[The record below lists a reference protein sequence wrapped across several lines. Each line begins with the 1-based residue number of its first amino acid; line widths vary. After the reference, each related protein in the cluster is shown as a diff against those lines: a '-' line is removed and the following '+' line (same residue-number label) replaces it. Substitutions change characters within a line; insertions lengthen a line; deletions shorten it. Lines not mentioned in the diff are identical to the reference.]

1 MKPPRHVS
9 AWTFLIVLLLAIS
22 PAFAEPPRPQG
33 DAQFWSNYTQGL
45 MCLREGRFE
54 DAIQPLTVAIQRNPD
69 PRAYLARGV
78 AHTLLQHFDNAVAD
92 LSHAHLPLERGH
104 QRPSRET
111 ELWGYCLWAMSDKTF
126 AGQNAP
132 STTWFSGIP
141 GHIVQ
146 GGDDYP
152 TDYASCL
159 AYDMATA
166 YRKARDAKGDLQ
178 SPALQAAFKKAGQW
192 FANRTLATGPM
203 AAWNLECARQ
213 LLERNDPRAA
223 LDAVNLA
230 LLVYPFD
237 ADLRF
242 VTAEAWR
249 RLGRMETARR
259 EYTISLTMATNS
271 APAYRGRALA
281 AAAEGDARRAQDDL
295 RYALKYDPKTPYD
308 PKSPADLPS
317 SINTILAR
325 NSLPPGTTPAAA
337 LAKLDAAAL
346 AGNSIDQLV
355 PLALDLQKSSAST
368 RIRYDEIYQDQ
379 VRQLEDVTREKPG
392 NPDGYVAL
400 ATYLL
405 DELKNRGESVE
416 PRRGAQFYRY
426 QYSQG
431 MEVSRAIFALNQALK
446 IKPNHVPA
454 LVRLAFAYDAID
466 QTDKAEAFINQVT
479 QLVGNQNPE
488 AIRLLAEYRAGQA
501 GSLQSRALS
510 LRTPRYISN
519 SHTENRS
526 DGVYQVTVTTRIDPS
541 PDQLRE
547 ANECD
552 QRARELIEQARSQ
565 MEAAMKIN
573 PKSLEGMLLQAA
585 YQNWF
590 GAAENALQLLQ
601 TAVKTFPNSLKAH
614 DALLNFLLVHNMAD
628 EALEERM
635 TASKLYQTSAGPL
648 LERIWQKIHVNGWPP
663 LMADLQRAREADPAD
678 ARATAYLAPARWD
691 EKQAAPSLASKR
703 ETIALEL
710 ARLQLDDQGDGAR
723 LPRPASDFALVMLMY
738 GRSAIQQANARQLDL
753 AVADA
758 RSAAAFHARFA
769 AGGDGEL
776 MFPAMLPNP
785 QAPLLPVPGPV
796 NGATLT
802 AQAYV
807 TAGEFLKAQNKL
819 NEAGACFSAAASL
832 GRTHNSG
839 TPKIGNA
846 NGETNYSQ
854 FATGKA
860 IVTAWFELAK
870 VDIATGDYQAAFE
883 ALSNAGENQPDRQIA
898 LEINNLMLQV
908 VQHLNSQ
915 PRRPR

>member
-1 MKPPRHVS
+1 
-9 AWTFLIVLLLAIS
+9 
-22 PAFAEPPRPQG
+22 
-33 DAQFWSNYTQGL
+33 
-45 MCLREGRFE
+45 
-54 DAIQPLTVAIQRNPD
+54 
-69 PRAYLARGV
+69 
-78 AHTLLQHFDNAVAD
+78 
-92 LSHAHLPLERGH
+92 
-104 QRPSRET
+104 
-111 ELWGYCLWAMSDKTF
+111 MSDKTF